1 MKKMFVVLGM
11 ILSLSLFLSG
21 CGEDVLPFALIE
33 RDGAFT
39 GGGISFA
46 YDQENGKVYFGGE
59 GECVQFYEVDITKGW
74 QEAGNRVGLKINPP
88 IKIEDKGEIEVVLDG
103 QTQNVDSLLTLSSAQ
118 PTGQLNIYPLVSEQ
132 KKSLTLKIK
141 WSGGTAWQEYQI
153 TIKEGTIFMN
163 G

>member
-1 MKKMFVVLGM
+1 MKKMLVALSI
-11 ILSLSLFLSG
+11 ILALSLFLSG
-21 CGEDVLPFALIE
+21 CGQKVLPLALIE
-33 RDGAFT
+33 RDGGFT
-39 GGGISFA
+39 GGGISFF

-59 GECVQFYEVDITKGW
+59 GECIQFYEADITKGW

-88 IKIEDKGEIEVVLDG
+88 IKIEDEGEVEVVFDG
-103 QTQNVDSLLTLSSAQ
+103 QALEVDKLLTFSSAQ
-118 PTGQLNIYPLVSEQ
+118 PTGQLNFYPLVSQQ

>member
-1 MKKMFVVLGM
+1 MKKKLVALSI
-11 ILSLSLFLSG
+11 ILALSLFLSG
-21 CGEDVLPFALIE
+21 CGQKVLPLALIE
-33 RDGAFT
+33 RDGGFT
-39 GGGISFA
+39 GGGISFV

-59 GECVQFYEVDITKGW
+59 GECVQFYEADITKGW

-88 IKIEDKGEIEVVLDG
+88 IKIEDEGEIEVVLDG

-141 WSGGTAWQEYQI
+141 WSGGTAWQEYHI
-153 TIKEGTIFMN
+153 TNKEGTIFMN

>member
-46 YDQENGKVYFGGE
+46 YDQENGKV
-59 GECVQFYEVDITKGW
+59 W
-74 QEAGNRVGLKINPP
+74 
-88 IKIEDKGEIEVVLDG
+88 
-103 QTQNVDSLLTLSSAQ
+103 
-118 PTGQLNIYPLVSEQ
+118 
-132 KKSLTLKIK
+132 
-141 WSGGTAWQEYQI
+141 W
-153 TIKEGTIFMN
+153 
-163 G
+163 